1 MSYSYFSRFTFS
13 YMDRL
18 IFLAY
23 RTPDIKLDDLPTIP
37 FSHRAAVL
45 REDGLPVSLFIHEG
59 I

>member
-1 MSYSYFSRFTFS
+1 
-13 YMDRL
+13 MDRL

-37 FSHRAAVL
+37 LSHRAAVL